1 MSRAKELKTN
11 PENSVNMYNLFS
23 MFSPNE
29 KSKYVDLLLR
39 LLKKTPG
46 LDSHRK
52 EIDEYLFIEHNIEKE
67 KLKEFTDLEIVFF
80 YRIIENMFNSNDL
93 KSFRK
98 FCDYNERGLIRQNDL
113 SKYNTFEELLNSL
126 SIAETIVE
134 TKTMEKQVRIVFE
147 NDEWLMIRPLTFQA
161 SKKYGSNTKW
171 CTTQE
176 NNPDYFMKYSK
187 RGVLI
192 YTINKKSGYKVAAFH
207 SLDKNEPEFSFW
219 SQKDTRIDSME
230 TELTSNLLDMI
241 KRECTINAK
250 TNRFLLSDDE
260 RIKEEKLLGLKSN
273 REEEVLAEE
282 PIRAE
287 RRARRIGRVLET
299 NEEDITQEILEQ
311 PEPPISQEVQE
322 EATGLRGFISSSFR
336 A

>member
-1 MSRAKELKTN
+1 
-11 PENSVNMYNLFS
+11 

-126 SIAETIVE
+126 KILI
-134 TKTMEKQVRIVFE
+134 
-147 NDEWLMIRPLTFQA
+147 
-161 SKKYGSNTKW
+161 SN
-171 CTTQE
+171 
-176 NNPDYFMKYSK
+176 
-187 RGVLI
+187 
-192 YTINKKSGYKVAAFH
+192 
-207 SLDKNEPEFSFW
+207 
-219 SQKDTRIDSME
+219 
-230 TELTSNLLDMI
+230 
-241 KRECTINAK
+241 
-250 TNRFLLSDDE
+250 
-260 RIKEEKLLGLKSN
+260 
-273 REEEVLAEE
+273 
-282 PIRAE
+282 
-287 RRARRIGRVLET
+287 
-299 NEEDITQEILEQ
+299 
-311 PEPPISQEVQE
+311 
-322 EATGLRGFISSSFR
+322 
-336 A
+336 